1 MFKPNR
7 VMKIIDGLRAAD
19 ALLLVV
25 WDDRRV
31 NPRIYLKEWCG
42 LYKHSISIG
51 TAESV
56 LDEIKMGKVR
66 KPRPIPITTRM
77 RRMAIATTFVGGH

>member
-25 WDDRRV
+25 WDNQKL

-42 LYKHSISIG
+42 LYKHSISVG
-51 TAESV
+51 TAECV
-56 LDEIKMGKVR
+56 LDEIQMGLRK
-66 KPRPIPITTRM
+66 KPRLIPLTTRM
-77 RRMAIATTFVGGH
+77 RRTAVETVFVGGR